1 MDCLAA
7 QLVIAIRGRLA
18 VLAKACDGTTAVETA
33 IVLPA
38 FLLLLF
44 AVIEAG
50 LLFWTQTTLQSAVEA
65 AARCAVVNTT
75 QCGSTSAIQSY
86 AAAQAPAMTV
96 SSSSFNVSQ
105 PSCGYQVSIS
115 YPFSFIVPEL
125 YSGIITLN
133 AKSCHPS

>member
-7 QLVIAIRGRLA
+7 QLVIGIRGRLA
-18 VLAKACDGTTAVETA
+18 ALATACDGTTAIETA

-75 QCGSTSAIQSY
+75 QCGSTSAMLFR
-86 AAAQAPAMTV
+86 AMPLHRHPA
-96 SSSSFNVSQ
+96 
-105 PSCGYQVSIS
+105 
-115 YPFSFIVPEL
+115 
-125 YSGIITLN
+125 
-133 AKSCHPS
+133 

>member
-1 MDCLAA
+1 MHCLAA

-18 VLAKACDGTTAVETA
+18 ALPKACDGTTAVETA

-65 AARCAVVNTT
+65 AARYAVVTT

-86 AAAQAPAMTV
+86 AAQQAAGMTV

-105 PSCGYQVSIS
+105 PRCGCQVSIN
-115 YPFSFIVPEL
+115 YPFSFIVPKL
-125 YSGIITLN
+125 FPGTITLN
-133 AKSCHPS
+133 ALSCHP